1 MMRALYTAASG
12 MMAQQINIDN
22 ISHNLS
28 NVQSNAYK
36 KSRTEF
42 EDLMY
47 ASMDAPGL
55 QADTGIQMGMGT
67 RAVASDRQFS
77 SGSLK
82 NTGNN
87 FDLAIQGDGFFAV
100 KTPDGKTAYTRDG
113 SFKLDAKGTLCTTSG
128 ASLGIKIPK
137 DMMDIRV
144 DPDGKVS
151 GVPLTGTQRQTID
164 QIKLTRFLNPAG
176 MKALGQNLYAWTPNA
191 GEKKEGIPQGP
202 GFGAVTQGYLEQ
214 SNVNIVEEMI
224 NILQAQRSFEI
235 NQKTVQVADDMQKEA
250 IQLKKA

>member
-12 MMAQQINIDN
+12 MMAQQTNIDN

-28 NVQSNAYK
+28 NVQSTAYK

-42 EDLMY
+42 EDLLY
-47 ASMDAPGL
+47 ASMDSPTL

-67 RAVASDRQFS
+67 RAVANSRQFS
-77 SGSLK
+77 GGSLK
-82 NTGNN
+82 ATGSN
-87 FDLAIQGDGFFAV
+87 FDLAIQGNGFFAV

-113 SFKLDAKGTLCTTSG
+113 SFKMDDKGALCTTSG

-137 DMMDIRV
+137 DMMDIRI
-144 DPDGKVS
+144 DPDGKIS
-151 GVPLTGTQRQTID
+151 GVPLTGSERQNFA

-176 MKALGQNLYAWTPNA
+176 LKALGQNLYAWTPTA
-191 GEKKEGIPQGP
+191 GDKVEGKPQGA
-202 GFGAVTQGYLEQ
+202 GFGAVTQGFLEQ